1 MLGMEIGRGI
11 LDSHFKEADV
21 QCEDRATESKTEA
34 TYIPTQHKPDTTTS
48 MKHHP

>member
-1 MLGMEIGRGI
+1 MPGMEIGRGV

-34 TYIPTQHKPDTTTS
+34 TYIPTQPKPDTTPS
-48 MKHHP
+48 VKHHP